1 MRAKQE
7 EGNKTLL
14 KKVPVIVILYDKIQW
29 WSNSEMLRDIIE
41 IPLTCKS
48 LRIRGT
54 GVEEFSYRHTP
65 QNSKESGRQTQT

>member
-54 GVEEFSYRHTP
+54 GVEEFS
-65 QNSKESGRQTQT
+65 

>member
-14 KKVPVIVILYDKIQW
+14 EKGPVIVILYNKIQW
-29 WSNSEMLRDIIE
+29 WSNSEMLSDIIE

-54 GVEEFSYRHTP
+54 GVEEFS
-65 QNSKESGRQTQT
+65 

>member
-7 EGNKTLL
+7 EGNTTLL

-54 GVEEFSYRHTP
+54 GVEEFS
-65 QNSKESGRQTQT
+65 